1 MDDREDEDVG
11 DGVDDDA
18 KAESGQ
24 MNSLLLAHHEFGNVE
39 KCDRALSGVVHQVEG
54 LVAIRLWL

>member
-1 MDDREDEDVG
+1 MDCREDEDVG

-24 MNSLLLAHHEFGNVE
+24 INSLLLAHHRFGNVE
-39 KCDRALSGVVHQVEG
+39 KSVIGGRASGRG
-54 LVAIRLWL
+54 LVAIRLWLY